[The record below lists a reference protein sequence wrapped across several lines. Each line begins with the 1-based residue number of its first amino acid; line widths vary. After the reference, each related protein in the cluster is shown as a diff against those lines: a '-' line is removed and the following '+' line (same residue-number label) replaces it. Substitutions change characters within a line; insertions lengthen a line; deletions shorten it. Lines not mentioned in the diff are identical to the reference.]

1 MKRLPLALF
10 TVALL
15 VAVAWPLSAA
25 IGASASG
32 HEPPVCREMTSAKM
46 LDHPALAQEWADALR
61 SAQPSQIARIQA
73 MIAEIRAAHGCG
85 REAVPALAQEPGLLP
100 PGHPPIPG
108 AGSLPPGHPP
118 LGAPPHMP
126 LFEAP
131 AIVTI

>member
-15 VAVAWPLSAA
+15 VAVVWPLSTA
-25 IGASASG
+25 IGASAPG
-32 HEPPVCREMTSAKM
+32 HEPPVCREMTAAKM

-73 MIAEIRAAHGCG
+73 IISEIRAAHGCG
-85 REAVPALAQEPGLLP
+85 GDGSPVPAQEPGLLP

-118 LGAPPHMP
+118 LGATPPLP